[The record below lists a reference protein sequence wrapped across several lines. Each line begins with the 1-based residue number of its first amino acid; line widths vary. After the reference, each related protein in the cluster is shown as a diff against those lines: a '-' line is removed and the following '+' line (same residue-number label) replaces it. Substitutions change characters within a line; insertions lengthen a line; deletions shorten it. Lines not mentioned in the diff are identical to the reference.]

1 MKKLLPYLV
10 VIGISL
16 LCPLI
21 LFGGYYLTIKEYRT
35 SVNNLQKSVAKD
47 TVNYISH
54 SNRVVYSDYEIMP

>member
-35 SVNNLQKSVAKD
+35 SVNLQKTVSND

-54 SNRVVYSDYEIMP
+54 THHVVYSDYEIMP

>member
-16 LCPLI
+16 LCPVI

-35 SVNNLQKSVAKD
+35 SVNLQQTVSKD
-47 TVNYISH
+47 TVNYISQTNH
-54 SNRVVYSDYEIMP
+54 VVYSDYEIMP

>member
-35 SVNNLQKSVAKD
+35 SVNLQQTVSKD
-47 TVNYISH
+47 TVNYISNANH
-54 SNRVVYSDYEIMP
+54 VVYSDYEIMP